1 MRSLL
6 PFLLIALLFGPGCFY
21 KVGSGLMAGVLDEAG
36 GKGRSEG
43 LDPVVEGL
51 VDKALLAELGEQ
63 LGQGLETGVTDIT
76 PEQRKN
82 LEATIDG
89 LITVALM
96 RAGQGLRR
104 DVSPEL
110 RALVQRDLIE
120 VFAEGVRGE
129 LGDSLEETVDRVIT
143 RAVISARTN
152 LQDEDTKFATSDL
165 LRDSIYMAMREGYA
179 SPAVGDT
186 VQYTLEENVL
196 DPFKANIG
204 DVAIRISDLVDEQTS
219 RADNTL
225 RAVIGFLTIGMGV
238 LSIFY
243 FISRRQLRREH
254 AMKLRKEAE
263 YRSMDAAMSQL
274 DPETRAA
281 IQAKLQELRAV
292 MPGIEDNA

>member
-1 MRSLL
+1 MRKLL
-6 PFLLIALLFGPGCFY
+6 PLLTIAMLFGPGCFY

-82 LEATIDG
+82 LEDTIDG

-152 LQDEDTKFATSDL
+152 LSDEDTKFATSDL

-186 VQYTLEENVL
+186 VQVTLEENVL

-225 RAVIGFLTIGMGV
+225 RAVIGFLTIGLGV

-274 DPETRAA
+274 DPATRAA
-281 IQAKLQELRAV
+281 IQKKLDELRAV
-292 MPGIEDNA
+292 MPTIEDT